1 MIENLVKK
9 AKMGDKKAFNKLIST
24 YQKDLYL
31 VAKSKLN
38 SEEDVFDVIQETI
51 LTVYLSISK
60 LKKISSF
67 KIWLMKILIAKCNN
81 VYKEKAKTS
90 NIPIDDISNN
100 TSKLE
105 ENDIGSNIEFY
116 SLLNSLTEEEKDI
129 IIFRYAERYKI
140 KEIANI
146 LDINENTVRSKILRA
161 KKKIENNIKEDL

>member
-9 AKMGDKKAFNKLIST
+9 AQMGDKKAFNKLIST

-81 VYKEKAKTS
+81 VYKEKVKTS

>member
-9 AKMGDKKAFNKLIST
+9 AQMGDKKAFNKLIST

-38 SEEDVFDVIQETI
+38 SEEDIFDVIQETI